1 MKKII
6 AFLSLALIIG
16 SVTPLAGEASASTK
30 VTTKY
35 VNVSSGTLNV
45 RKSPS
50 TKPNAT
56 VVAKLP
62 KNTAVTVY
70 SESRGWAKVKVK
82 ASGKTGYASSKFL
95 AAKKT
100 AAPAPSANYRAKAIS
115 VAKSELGTPY
125 RWGGMTP
132 SGFDCSGLIKY
143 SFGKAGKVLPR
154 TAAEMYTKGS
164 KVSSP
169 ATGDLMFFAP
179 NKASRPT
186 HVSIYVGG
194 GNMLHAQSSYGVSYS
209 KTSNTYWKPK
219 FIGAKRI

>member
-6 AFLSLALIIG
+6 AFLSLVLMIS
-16 SVTPLAGEASASTK
+16 SVTPLATEAAAST
-30 VTTKY
+30 TTKY

-45 RKSPS
+45 RKSATINS
-50 TKPNAT
+50 SIVTK
-56 VVAKLP
+56 LS
-62 KNTAVTVY
+62 KNTSVSVY
-70 SESRGWAKVKVK
+70 STSNGWSKIK
-82 ASGKTGYASSKFL
+82 AGSKTGYVNAKYLAS
-95 AAKKT
+95 KKA
-100 AAPAPSANYRAKAIS
+100 AAPSPASYRTKAIS

-125 RWGGMTP
+125 RWGGISP
-132 SGFDCSGLIKY
+132 SGFDCSGLVKY
-143 SFGKAGKVLPR
+143 SFGKAGKALPR
-154 TAAEMYTKGS
+154 TAAEMYTKGTR
-164 KVSSP
+164 VSTP

-194 GNMLHAQSSYGVSYS
+194 GNMIHAASSNGVSYS

>member
-1 MKKII
+1 MKKLI
-6 AFLSLALIIG
+6 AFLSLALMIG

-56 VVAKLP
+56 VIAKLK

-70 SESRGWAKVKVK
+70 SESRGWAKVK
-82 ASGKTGYASSKFL
+82 AAGKTGYASSKYL
-95 AAKKT
+95 VSKKT
-100 AAPAPSANYRAKAIS
+100 PAPSANYRAKAIS

-154 TAAEMYTKGS
+154 TAAEMYNKGTR
-164 KVSSP
+164 VNSP
-169 ATGDLMFFAP
+169 STGDLMFFAP

-209 KTSNTYWKPK
+209 KTSNSYWKPK

>member
-6 AFLSLALIIG
+6 AFLSLALMIS
-16 SVTPLAGEASASTK
+16 SVTPLANEAAASTK

-35 VNVSSGTLNV
+35 VNVGSGTLNV
-45 RKSPS
+45 RKSATTNS
-50 TKPNAT
+50 SVVTK
-56 VVAKLP
+56 LS
-62 KNTAVTVY
+62 KNTSVSVY
-70 SESRGWAKVKVK
+70 TESKGWSKIK
-82 ASGKTGYASSKFL
+82 AGTKSGYVNSKYL
-95 AAKKT
+95 TTKKT
-100 AAPAPSANYRAKAIS
+100 TAPAPAPASYRTKAIA

-125 RWGGMTP
+125 RWGGISTN
-132 SGFDCSGLIKY
+132 GFDCSGLVKY

-154 TAAEMYTKGS
+154 TAAEMYTKGTR
-164 KVSSP
+164 VSSP

-186 HVSIYVGG
+186 HVSIYVGSG
-194 GNMLHAQSSYGVSYS
+194 TMIHAASSNGVSYS